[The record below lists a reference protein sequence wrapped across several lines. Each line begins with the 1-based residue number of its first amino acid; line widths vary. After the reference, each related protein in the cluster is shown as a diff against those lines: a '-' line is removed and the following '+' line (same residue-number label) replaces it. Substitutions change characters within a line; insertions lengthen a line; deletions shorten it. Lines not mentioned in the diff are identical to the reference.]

1 MGCVPSLSLSGNHS
15 TLSRLRNAGE
25 ESGFYGAVEGWI
37 SPATHSGSIGGR
49 TPPPTVRSGG
59 LCSPAFR
66 KVGSL
71 LNFDKQLGVL
81 HRRHSHWPGRKRSV
95 VRTTACL
102 AIWLLKTTATRMR
115 DRKPVE
121 RSGVADPISERWGR
135 PYITYVEVCLGHI
148 CVAVVVC
155 GEEMCSST
163 FCLVTVVRQV
173 AELVEVHQPIGKC
186 FPVLQ

>member
-1 MGCVPSLSLSGNHS
+1 MLAKNPGS
-15 TLSRLRNAGE
+15 TGLWRG
-25 ESGFYGAVEGWI
+25 GFRQL
-37 SPATHSGSIGGR
+37 PPSGSIGGR

-59 LCSPAFR
+59 FCSPAFR

-71 LNFDKQLGVL
+71 WNLDKQLGVL

-115 DRKPVE
+115 DRKSVE

-155 GEEMCSST
+155 GEEMWSST
-163 FCLVTVVRQV
+163 FCLVTVVRQ
-173 AELVEVHQPIGKC
+173 ACQPIG
-186 FPVLQ
+186 